1 MVHVLHGDPMR
12 EPSRSVKVYRP
23 FCNVIVCY
31 NSIRKGLN
39 NMATGDKGAKL
50 TASGA
55 YKSRA
60 EASIRYNQKK
70 KRIMVRMN
78 EEAGKKLDQY
88 AADHNVS
95 LNELILQALE
105 EKTGLHLH

>member
-1 MVHVLHGDPMR
+1 MCM
-12 EPSRSVKVYRP
+12 SK
-23 FCNVIVCY
+23 
-31 NSIRKGLN
+31 
-39 NMATGDKGAKL
+39 GDKGAKL
-50 TASGA
+50 TDSGA

-78 EEAGKKLDQY
+78 EEAGNRLDQY

-95 LNELILQALE
+95 LNELILQSLE
-105 EKTGLHLH
+105 EKTGMDLH

>member
-1 MVHVLHGDPMR
+1 M
-12 EPSRSVKVYRP
+12 
-23 FCNVIVCY
+23 
-31 NSIRKGLN
+31 SI
-39 NMATGDKGAKL
+39 GDKGAKL
-50 TASGA
+50 TERGA
-55 YKSRA
+55 DKSRA

-78 EEAGKKLDQY
+78 EEAGKKIDEY

-105 EKTGLHLH
+105 EKTGLDLH

>member
-1 MVHVLHGDPMR
+1 
-12 EPSRSVKVYRP
+12 
-23 FCNVIVCY
+23 
-31 NSIRKGLN
+31 
-39 NMATGDKGAKL
+39 MATGDKGAKL
-50 TASGA
+50 TDSGT

-60 EASIRYNQKK
+60 AASIRYNQKK

-105 EKTGLHLH
+105 ERTGLDLH

>member
-1 MVHVLHGDPMR
+1 MCCMATRPMSH
-12 EPSRSVKVYRP
+12 PDQKKSIDHFVMLL
-23 FCNVIVCY
+23 Y
-31 NSIRKGLN
+31 NYNDVRKGLICT
-39 NMATGDKGAKL
+39 MAKGDKGAKL
-50 TASGA
+50 TEGGA
-55 YKSRA
+55 YQSRA
-60 EASIRYNQKK
+60 DASIRYNQKK

-105 EKTGLHLH
+105 ERTGLDLH

>member
-1 MVHVLHGDPMR
+1 MCM
-12 EPSRSVKVYRP
+12 
-23 FCNVIVCY
+23 
-31 NSIRKGLN
+31 SI
-39 NMATGDKGAKL
+39 GDKGAKL
-50 TASGA
+50 TDSGA

-95 LNELILQALE
+95 LNELILQSLE
-105 EKTGLHLH
+105 EKTGMDLH

>member
-1 MVHVLHGDPMR
+1 MCM
-12 EPSRSVKVYRP
+12 
-23 FCNVIVCY
+23 
-31 NSIRKGLN
+31 SI
-39 NMATGDKGAKL
+39 GDKGAKL
-50 TASGA
+50 TDSGA

-78 EEAGKKLDQY
+78 EEAGKKIDEY
-88 AADHNVS
+88 AAKHNIS

-105 EKTGLHLH
+105 ERTGLDLH